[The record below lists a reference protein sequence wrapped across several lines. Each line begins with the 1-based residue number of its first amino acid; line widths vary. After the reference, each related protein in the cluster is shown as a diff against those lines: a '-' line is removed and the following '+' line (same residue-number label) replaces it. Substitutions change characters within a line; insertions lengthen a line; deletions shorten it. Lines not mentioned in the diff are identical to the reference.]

1 MKTSTLVLVL
11 GLALFVL
18 PVPGTFITGALV
30 LIAGVVARILGE

>member
-1 MKTSTLVLVL
+1 MKTSTLVLLL

-30 LIAGVVARILGE
+30 LIVGVVARVLGE

>member
-1 MKTSTLVLVL
+1 MKTSTPILFL
-11 GLALFVL
+11 GLVLFVL